1 MRRISDPTAARAI
14 GAVDREWRYMIQLAY
29 RIRTEPATATK
40 YPNVRRLFTGTY
52 KRLMT
57 DPLDELREQIP
68 RKIA

>member
-1 MRRISDPTAARAI
+1 MRRISDPTASRAI

-29 RIRTEPATATK
+29 RIRTEPATAAK
-40 YPNVRRLFTGTY
+40 YPNPNKIFTGTY

-57 DPLDELREQIP
+57 DPLDALREQIP

>member
-29 RIRTEPATATK
+29 RIRTEPAVAAK
-40 YPNVRRLFTGTY
+40 YPNTNKLFTGTY
-52 KRLMT
+52 RRLMT

-68 RKIA
+68 RRIA